1 MTLHHYNNVE
11 TKQGPHEGIINT
23 ENIRGS
29 CTYIRGNAQNLTG
42 DVSGLHGDITGLS
55 GDATNVTLY
64 VSISVFTVIGD
75 ITGIDI
81 GISGSTIDPAVYS

>member
-11 TKQGPHEGIINT
+11 GPHKGIINT
-23 ENIRGS
+23 ENIRGC

-42 DVSGLHGDITGLS
+42 DVSGLHGDISGLS

-81 GISGSTIDPAVYS
+81 SISGSTIDPAVYS